1 MSNNNVQS
9 LIPTNETLRQEV
21 MEEPIVS
28 MSLVGSAWRITLS
41 DLGERFANF
50 IADVYKI
57 DEIAGVMFIPD
68 YDPNKRN
75 LTERTQCFA
84 IFDVRGVNPN
94 TAGIYDNGS
103 RDGSG
108 SRMAVSVSNHSG
120 QNGRFATS
128 DKFRKTMVSIVAE
141 NAIEYGENNQVR
153 LRILESPNNPNV
165 PILELDINRLL
176 EQALGIKSDS
186 MNFAVTSAD
195 PCGGDNYAITILKYI
210 ENTGNKKG
218 RKKGF
223 NLQSIKQGITN
234 QYGRK
239 NRNGGNQGGGN
250 HRRF

>member
-103 RDGSG
+103 RDGGG
-108 SRMAVSVSNHSG
+108 SRMAV
-120 QNGRFATS
+120 
-128 DKFRKTMVSIVAE
+128 K
-141 NAIEYGENNQVR
+141 NNQVR